1 MLSDLPRDLAEDVL
15 VRLPMTSMRAVRL
28 VCKNWNTLFKDESF
42 TKHIVQTK
50 AAAAAMDFLAV
61 MVMNDRVYLM
71 SVNLHG
77 IDPSINHLGKLVSL
91 TDSAQ
96 VDISVVYHCD
106 GLLLCITR
114 DLTRFVVWNPYCG
127 QTRWFEPISRQ
138 SWDIYAIGYENS
150 KSCRSYKV
158 LRFCELSSK
167 DIRYELYYI
176 NSKSP
181 RDMTNPITIFP
192 DWDIQFYARG
202 VSLKGNTYWFA
213 QEMCLGGD
221 KEEGKTRYQDFL
233 ISFDFAKERFG
244 PRLSLPFHSFMEETV
259 TLSSVRD
266 EQLAV
271 LFQQDDTLHME
282 IWITTKI
289 EPEAVSW
296 SKKLLAVDMRPIYD
310 FPIGDI
316 AGSFFVDEEKKVAV
330 VFDIDM
336 RDTYTEMGSYAYII
350 GEDGYFKKVDLGE
363 PSKEY
368 SFPIMCSYVPGLVQI
383 KRPARGSKRKR
394 REKEKKQIIEYL

>member
-15 VRLPMTSMRAVRL
+15 VRLPVTSMRAVRS
-28 VCKNWNTLFKDESF
+28 VCKKWNTLSKGRTF
-42 TKHIVQTK
+42 TKKHLAQAK
-50 AAAAAMDFLAV
+50 AAAAREFLAV
-61 MVMNDRVYLM
+61 MVMNDRVSLM

-91 TDSAQ
+91 TDSDQ
-96 VDISVVYHCD
+96 VDISIVYHCD
-106 GLLLCITR
+106 GLLLCITK
-114 DLTRFVVWNPYCG
+114 DLTRFVVWNPYCC

-138 SWDIYAIGYENS
+138 RWDIYAIGYENS

-158 LRFCELSSK
+158 LRFCELSSR

-176 NSKSP
+176 NSKSH
-181 RDMTNPITIFP
+181 RDKTTPITIFP

-213 QEMCLGGD
+213 QEKCLGG
-221 KEEGKTRYQDFL
+221 EEDT
-233 ISFDFAKERFG
+233 E
-244 PRLSLPFHSFMEETV
+244 
-259 TLSSVRD
+259 SSVRD

-271 LFQQDDTLHME
+271 LFQRDDTLHME

-289 EPEAVSW
+289 EPEVVLW
-296 SKKLLAVDMRPIYD
+296 SKKLFLAVDMRPIYD
-310 FPIGDI
+310 FPFGVT

-383 KRPARGSKRKR
+383 KRPTRGSKRKR